1 MVEYLYTY
9 NWIFGIAPLVM
20 WSVHFWGFLRKR
32 GIITPFKRQSKYI
45 IKHFVFWPG
54 VIGWCYISFS
64 LTYPRIPS
72 SIEKN
77 NIEVNDIFFVV
88 DVSRSML
95 ANDFIPNRL
104 ESSKNKIKEF
114 VDMMPTDR
122 IGIIIFAEKVY
133 TLLPLT
139 TDLDL
144 ISETI
149 NQIKVGIIG
158 NGTNIGDALGVA
170 VGRAIN
176 SRAKNKV
183 LILLTD
189 GVSNVGMM
197 TPVQAAQ
204 EAAKNNIK
212 IHTIGVGGK
221 SDALIPIGS
230 GVSGFQKIP
239 GGSIDFQTLRDVSNI
254 TNGQSYSASNP
265 KALREVLR
273 TIGQLEKS
281 KVEVHSKVTYK
292 ELYLKYLIIGVVLL
306 LVSDLG
312 KRTIL
317 REVV

>member
-1 MVEYLYTY
+1 MVEHLYTY
-9 NWIFGIAPLVM
+9 NWIFGIAPLLM
-20 WSVHFWGFLRKR
+20 WSIHFWGLFRKR
-32 GIITPFKRQSKYI
+32 GIVTPFKLQKNYM
-45 IKHFVFWPG
+45 IKHLLFWPG

-64 LTYPRIPS
+64 LTYPRIPL

-139 TDLDL
+139 TDLGL
-144 ISETI
+144 IRETI

-176 SRAKNKV
+176 SSAKNKV

-197 TPVQAAQ
+197 TPVQAAE
-204 EAAKNNIK
+204 EAGKNNIK

-221 SDALIPIGS
+221 SDALIPVGGGIK
-230 GVSGFQKIP
+230 GFQKIP
-239 GGSIDFQTLRDVSNI
+239 GGSIDFKTLNEVSRI
-254 TNGQSYSASNP
+254 TSGKSYSASNP
-265 KALREVLR
+265 KALRQVLA
-273 TIGQLEKS
+273 TIGELEKS

-292 ELYLKYLIIGVVLL
+292 ELYLKYLIIGVLL
-306 LVSDLG
+306 LLISDLG
-312 KRTIL
+312 KRTVL